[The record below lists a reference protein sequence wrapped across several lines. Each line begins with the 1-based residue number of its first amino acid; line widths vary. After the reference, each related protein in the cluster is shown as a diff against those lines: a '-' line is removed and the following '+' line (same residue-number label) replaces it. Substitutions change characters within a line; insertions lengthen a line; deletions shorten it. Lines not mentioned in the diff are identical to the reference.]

1 MTNREFRL
9 LWVALAVRALA
20 LMASLGAA
28 ILLIW
33 LSPGILTA
41 DAGDTAKALLVA
53 TVAIFSLAAKDM
65 SEGIKRDLTEFIT
78 ALRSAKAS
86 PQEKPGF
93 DQVDG

>member
-1 MTNREFRL
+1 MTKREFRL
-9 LWVALAVRALA
+9 LWIALVVRALA
-20 LMASLGAA
+20 LTASLGSA

-65 SEGIKRDLTEFIT
+65 SEGIKRDLTEFVA
-78 ALRSAKAS
+78 ALRSARAS
-86 PQEKPGF
+86 PQEKPTL
-93 DQVDG
+93 DEEA